1 MIQYDIII
9 RPVVTE
15 KTSIQKEDFNQVS
28 FEVDRRANRVEI
40 RRAIEKIFNVKVA
53 DVKTM
58 QVKGKVKQRGRIV
71 GKRKDW
77 KKAIVK
83 LMPGERIDFF
93 EGVGNLGANHGN
105 QARKTNISRTPLSNL
120 FNV

>member
-40 RRAIEKIFNVKVA
+40 RRAIEKIFNVRVA

-93 EGVGNLGANHGN
+93 EGV
-105 QARKTNISRTPLSNL
+105 
-120 FNV
+120 